1 MGVGAAALAVNGRR
15 CRHPIMVNSDSNEI
29 RSREP
34 PPPPPLAELPPLPEL
49 GALVAVT
56 CAMAWTDLGPDEQVI
71 V

>member
-1 MGVGAAALAVNGRR
+1 
-15 CRHPIMVNSDSNEI
+15 MVNSDSNEI